1 MIFGEEQAIADHG
14 RLKSAVKIKA
24 YALILAKANAFA
36 VCNRSLS
43 VYGGLVRIYFDRT
56 AEGKVFFKDLALR
69 CPVPHFLINVKLS

>member
-14 RLKSAVKIKA
+14 RLQSAVKIKA

-43 VYGGLVRIYFDRT
+43 VDADFV
-56 AEGKVFFKDLALR
+56 
-69 CPVPHFLINVKLS
+69 